1 MFSQGWEFT
10 TLNITQKFWNKHSD
24 ELQKLLSLLKFE
36 NWSMHYQQM
45 ILNVTTVNLKR
56 LTFCFLLVS
65 WNQLKYLRVWG
76 LYSPNYGG
84 NCCCRQN
91 HHRRDLIRRRSKLP
105 WSINFWAFGKVPWVS
120 VVFSL
125 FPSFQSRR
133 KRWICFP
140 KFVFPLKAVSPE
152 MESSRP
158 GRCAFQT
165 LLLHLSRCKPTR
177 RLLRQISLH
186 SLIFSLKPQL

>member
-36 NWSMHYQQM
+36 NWSMHYQQI

-105 WSINFWAFGKVPWVS
+105 WSITTFEHLGKFHGFQWYFPFSRLFRVDES
-120 VVFSL
+120 VEF
-125 FPSFQSRR
+125 
-133 KRWICFP
+133 
-140 KFVFPLKAVSPE
+140 
-152 MESSRP
+152 
-158 GRCAFQT
+158 AFQNSFF
-165 LLLHLSRCKPTR
+165 H
-177 RLLRQISLH
+177 
-186 SLIFSLKPQL
+186 